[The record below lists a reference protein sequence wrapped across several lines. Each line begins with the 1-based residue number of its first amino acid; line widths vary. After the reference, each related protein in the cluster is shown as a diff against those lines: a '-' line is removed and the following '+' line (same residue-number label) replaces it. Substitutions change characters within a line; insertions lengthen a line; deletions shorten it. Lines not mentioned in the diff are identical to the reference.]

1 METPQTAEAARDAA
15 ERADIKQRA
24 ATGAALVAARGL
36 STQLLALAGNI
47 VLARLLVPDELGAV
61 AFGTTIVAVGSFF
74 ADAGMGAAMIRGRVT
89 PSRPELEALLG
100 LQLSIATTLTL
111 LVVVI
116 SLQFGHLGQV
126 TALMALAIPL
136 MTLRTPGFVLLE
148 RELAY
153 RPIVTIEFI
162 ESAAFYVWAIAAVAA
177 GWGVWGL
184 ATAIIVRSALGSGLM
199 MSRTP
204 DGVVRPRLGWS
215 KIRPMLGFGARFQA
229 VGVVNIIRD
238 LGLNLG
244 TVLIAGVSTLGLWN
258 LAYRVMQLPYLLF
271 SSLWRVSYPAMARL
285 LAADEPARPMIE
297 RWVGLAAV
305 ATGLVLAPLAGS
317 ATAFVPAVFGSQW
330 TDTARVIPCA
340 SAGLMIG
347 GPISVATGGYLYA
360 VGDAATPLRAT
371 IAHTIV
377 WLLIAFATLPLVG
390 VAAIGIGWG
399 AGSVVDAIVLGR
411 GAVRQHAGAHR
422 GAARVSSGGRVAGRR
437 RRARPDGA
445 DRSVDRS
452 GNRGGGDRVD
462 RVHAGTDGNLQGPR
476 LRGRPAG
483 HGHRPGTVD
492 RVIGQVGARAVETE
506 VRR

>member
-1 METPQTAEAARDAA
+1 
-15 ERADIKQRA
+15 
-24 ATGAALVAARGL
+24 
-36 STQLLALAGNI
+36 
-47 VLARLLVPDELGAV
+47 
-61 AFGTTIVAVGSFF
+61 
-74 ADAGMGAAMIRGRVT
+74 MIRGRAT

-100 LQLSIATTLTL
+100 LQLSIAATLTL
-111 LVVVI
+111 LIVVI
-116 SLQFGHLGQV
+116 SLPFGHLGQV

-162 ESAAFYVWAIAAVAA
+162 ESAAFYAWAIAAVAV

-215 KIRPMLGFGARFQA
+215 RIRPMLGFGARFQA

-330 TDTARVIPCA
+330 TDTASVIPCA
-340 SAGLMIG
+340 SVGLMIG

-377 WLLIAFATLPLVG
+377 WLLIAFATLPVLG

-399 AGSVVDAIVLGR
+399 AGPSSMRSCLDAVPS
-411 GAVRQHAGAHR
+411 AT
-422 GAARVSSGGRVAGRR
+422 RR
-437 RRARPDGA
+437 RTSRGCSCFRRSARGSAPLP
-445 DRSVDRS
+445 RS
-452 GNRGGGDRVD
+452 
-462 RVHAGTDGNLQGPR
+462 A
-476 LRGRPAG
+476 
-483 HGHRPGTVD
+483 
-492 RVIGQVGARAVETE
+492 
-506 VRR
+506 

>member
-1 METPQTAEAARDAA
+1 VETPQTAEAARDAA

-47 VLARLLVPDELGAV
+47 ALARLLVPNELGAV
-61 AFGTTIVAVGSFF
+61 AFGTTIVTVGAFF
-74 ADAGMGAAMIRGRVT
+74 ADAGMGAAMIRGRAT

-100 LQLSIATTLTL
+100 LQLSIAATLTL
-111 LVVVI
+111 LIVVI
-116 SLQFGHLGQV
+116 SLPFGHLGQV

-162 ESAAFYVWAIAAVAA
+162 ESAAFYAWAIATVAI

-215 KIRPMLGFGARFQA
+215 RITPMLGFGARFQA

-330 TDTARVIPCA
+330 TDTASVIPCA

-371 IAHTIV
+371 IAHTIM
-377 WLLIAFATLPLVG
+377 WLLTAFATLPVLG

-411 GAVRQHAGAHR
+411 GAVRHTQARIAGLLVFPAVGAWL
-422 GAARVSSGGRVAGRR
+422 GAAAALGLTARIGPSIAAGIAAVVISSTVYMLVLMATCRD
-437 RRARPDGA
+437 RAFEVRQLVIA
-445 DRSVDRS
+445 T
-452 GNRGGGDRVD
+452 
-462 RVHAGTDGNLQGPR
+462 A
-476 LRGRPAG
+476 RGRWAG
-483 HGHRPGTVD
+483 
-492 RVIGQVGARAVETE
+492 
-506 VRR
+506 

>member
-1 METPQTAEAARDAA
+1 MESPQTAEAARDAA

-61 AFGTTIVAVGSFF
+61 AFGTTIVSLGAFF
-74 ADAGMGAAMIRGRVT
+74 ADAGMGAAMIRGRAT

-100 LQLSIATTLTL
+100 LQLSIAATLTL
-111 LVVVI
+111 LIVVG
-116 SLQFGHLGQV
+116 SLPFGHLGQV

-162 ESAAFYVWAIAAVAA
+162 ESAVFYAWAITAVAA

-184 ATAIIVRSALGSGLM
+184 ATAIIARSALGSGLM
-199 MSRTP
+199 MSKTP
-204 DGVVRPRLGWS
+204 DGVVRPHWDWS
-215 KIRPMLGFGARFQA
+215 RIRPLLGFGARFQA
-229 VGVVNIIRD
+229 VGVVNIVRD

-244 TVLIAGVSTLGLWN
+244 TVVIAGVSTLGLWN
-258 LAYRVMQLPYLLF
+258 LAYRVMSLPYLLF
-271 SSLWRVSYPAMARL
+271 STLWRVSYPAMARL
-285 LAADEPARPMIE
+285 LAAGEPARPMIE
-297 RWVGLAAV
+297 RWTGLGAV

-330 TDTARVIPCA
+330 TDTASVIPYA

-360 VGDAATPLRAT
+360 VGDAATPLRGA

-377 WLLIAFATLPLVG
+377 WLVIALAMLPVLG

-411 GAVRQHAGAHR
+411 SAVVHTQARIAGLLVFPAIGAWL
-422 GAARVSSGGRVAGRR
+422 GAAAGMGLTERIGPSIAAGIAAVVISLTIYMLVLTATCRDRASEVSQLVIAT
-437 RRARPDGA
+437 A
-445 DRSVDRS
+445 
-452 GNRGGGDRVD
+452 
-462 RVHAGTDGNLQGPR
+462 
-476 LRGRPAG
+476 RGRWAG
-483 HGHRPGTVD
+483 
-492 RVIGQVGARAVETE
+492 
-506 VRR
+506 